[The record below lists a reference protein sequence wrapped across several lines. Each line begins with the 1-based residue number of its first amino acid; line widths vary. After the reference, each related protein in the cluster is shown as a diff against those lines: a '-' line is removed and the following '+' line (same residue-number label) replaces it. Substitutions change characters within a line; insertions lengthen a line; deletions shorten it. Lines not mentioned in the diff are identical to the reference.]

1 MVENE
6 REEGLGS
13 FIGTVVSTGQQSFSC
28 MCAYMG
34 NTGNF
39 SKIPI
44 PGGKHQYRSIVFCSK
59 KSIYDHCILVMIG

>member
-13 FIGTVVSTGQQSFSC
+13 FIGTVVSTGQESFSC
-28 MCAYMG
+28 MCAYMS
-34 NTGNF
+34 NTDNF

-44 PGGKHQYRSIVFCSK
+44 PGGKHQYRYNTNTNQYFFVLDKVFMIIV
-59 KSIYDHCILVMIG
+59 